1 MTDDSKIT
9 RREAR
14 LTREDLVRRGAA
26 GAFAVSMFGGLADR
40 ALGVYGPL
48 KYKHKHLSGELKI
61 LQWSHFVPDY
71 DKWFDSTY
79 TKEWGEKN
87 DVDVKVDH
95 INNALLFSTASS
107 EVAAQNGHDL
117 FQFLS
122 PPSSFQK
129 QVVPVNDLVQ
139 EVTKKLGKMTNVAY
153 KSTYSP
159 KTKQYFGF
167 PDNYVPDP
175 IHYRRSLWFGAG
187 VAPNT
192 WENVRKGAPKLKAA
206 GHPVGLGMSNELDSN
221 MMLLSFL
228 YCYGAFVQNEEGQ
241 VTLNSKNT
249 VEALN
254 VMADIFKRG
263 MSDEVFAWNTASNNN
278 AFLAGRLS
286 LAVNAISIART
297 AEGLSESLAADTW
310 IAPIPRGPAQRLGNE
325 HVMGIYVIWKFAKNK
340 PAAKKYLVDQQLAYN
355 SHFANSKFYN
365 FPAWTNAVKGGFKA
379 VRKRAA
385 QDKHKPLGKYTVLT
399 TIAEKYT
406 TNIGHPGFANPGI
419 DEMFNT
425 FLIPQMFAQVAQGKM
440 SASEAAR
447 AADRQVKTI
456 YAKWRRQ
463 GLL

>member
-1 MTDDSKIT
+1 MTDDSEVAQ
-9 RREAR
+9 RGAR
-14 LTREDLVRRGAA
+14 LTRGDLVRRGAA
-26 GAFAVSMFGGLADR
+26 GAFAVSMFGGIADR

-61 LQWSHFVPDY
+61 LQWSHFITPY
-71 DKWFDSTY
+71 DKWFDNTY
-79 TKEWGEKN
+79 IKQWGEKN

-95 INNALLFSTASS
+95 INLALLFSTGSA

-139 EVTKKLGKMTNVAY
+139 EVTKKLGKMANVAY

-175 IHYRRSLWFGAG
+175 IHYRRSLWFDAG

-192 WENVRKGAPKLKAA
+192 WENIRKGAPKLKAA
-206 GHPVGLGMSNELDSN
+206 GHPIGLGMSNELDSN

-228 YCYGAFVQNEEGQ
+228 YCYGGFVQNEEGQ
-241 VTLNSKNT
+241 VTLNNKGT
-249 VEALN
+249 VEALK

-263 MSDEVFAWNTASNNN
+263 MSDEVFAWTAASNNQSY
-278 AFLAGRLS
+278 LAGRLS
-286 LAVNAISIART
+286 LALNSISIARV
-297 AEGLSESLAADTW
+297 AEGLSETLSADTW
-310 IAPIPRGPAQRLGNE
+310 LAPIPRGPAGRLGNE

-340 PAAKKYLVDQQLAYN
+340 AAAKKYLVDQQLAYN
-355 SHFANSKFYN
+355 SHFVNSQYYN
-365 FPAWTNAVKGGFKA
+365 FPAWTGAVRGGFKA
-379 VRKRAA
+379 IRKSAA

-406 TNIGHPGFANPGI
+406 TNVGHPGFANPGI
-419 DEMFNT
+419 DEMWNT
-425 FLIPQMFAQVAQGKM
+425 WLVPQMFAQVAQGKM
-440 SASEAAR
+440 SAADAAR
-447 AADRQVKTI
+447 SADRQVKTI
-456 YAKWRRQ
+456 FAKWRRQ
-463 GLL
+463 GLQ

>member
-1 MTDDSKIT
+1 MSKDAEVT
-9 RREAR
+9 QQEAR
-14 LTREDLVRRGAA
+14 LTRGDLVRRGAA

-48 KYKHKHLSGELKI
+48 KYKHKHLSGDLRI
-61 LQWSHFVPDY
+61 LQWTHFVPPY
-71 DKWFDSTY
+71 DEWFDNTY
-79 TKEWGEKN
+79 IKQWGEKN

-175 IHYRRSLWFGAG
+175 IHYRRSFWFNAG
-187 VAPNT
+187 VGPKT
-192 WENVRKGAPKLKAA
+192 WENVRQAAPKLKGA

-228 YCYGAFVQNEEGQ
+228 YCYGGYIQNEEGR
-241 VTLNSKNT
+241 VTLNSKGT
-249 VEALN
+249 VEALK
-254 VMADIFKRG
+254 VMADMFKRG

-310 IAPIPRGPAQRLGNE
+310 IAPIPRGPVQRLGNE

-340 PAAKKYLVDQQLAYN
+340 AAAKRYLVDQQLAYA
-355 SHFANSKFYN
+355 SHFASSKFYN
-365 FPAWTNAVKGGFKA
+365 FPAWTNAVKGGTKA
-379 VRKRAA
+379 MRKAA
-385 QDKHKPLGKYTVLT
+385 AADKHKPLGKYTVLT

-406 TNIGHPGFANPGI
+406 TNVGHPGFANAAV

-425 FLIPQMFAQVAQGKM
+425 FVIPQMFAEVAQGKM
-440 SASEAAR
+440 SAADAAKS
-447 AADRQVKTI
+447 ADGQVRRL
-456 YAKWRRQ
+456 YDKWRRQ